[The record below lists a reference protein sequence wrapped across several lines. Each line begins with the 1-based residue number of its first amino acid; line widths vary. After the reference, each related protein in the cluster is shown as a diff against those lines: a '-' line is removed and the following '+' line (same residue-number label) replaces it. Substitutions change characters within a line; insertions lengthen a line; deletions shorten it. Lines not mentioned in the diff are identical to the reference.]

1 MSRFPDRT
9 RATLDRLISRD
20 HDRVSEAGR
29 TKLLLHGEVRPLS
42 VVLFHGLSASPTQ
55 FVRFA
60 HELHAHGHNV
70 IVPRLPRHGHQDRLS
85 TGLAH
90 LTADDLRRFADE
102 SVDLASGLGEKV
114 VVGGFS
120 LGGLLTAWIAERYPV
135 ERAVAIAPFFGIS
148 WVPNRLMGSFARLI
162 LALPNRFQWWDP
174 IARERQQPEHGY
186 PRYAT
191 HAIAQSYLLARE
203 VMADAERGVAA
214 NRLVFVTNSREAAVN
229 NRAVRHLERRLR
241 TIHPERLDH
250 AVLTDVPFSHDII
263 EPLRHPQIADRVFPT
278 IMNLIEGER

>member
-1 MSRFPDRT
+1 MT
-9 RATLDRLISRD
+9 
-20 HDRVSEAGR
+20 
-29 TKLLLHGEVRPLS
+29 
-42 VVLFHGLSASPTQ
+42 ASPAQ
-55 FVRFA
+55 FERVAQSLFDR
-60 HELHAHGHNV
+60 GHNV
-70 IVPRLPRHGHQDRLS
+70 VVPRLPRHGHADQLS
-85 TGLAH
+85 TALER
-90 LTADDLRRFADE
+90 LKPEDLYRAVRDYVEVAQE
-102 SVDLASGLGEKV
+102 LGEEITV
-114 VVGGFS
+114 AGFS
-120 LGGLLTAWIAERYPV
+120 LGGLLAAWIGQRYSIDRCVP
-135 ERAVAIAPFFGIS
+135 IAPFFGIACI
-148 WVPNRLMGSFARLI
+148 PNRFMNTVAERL
-162 LALPNRFQWWDP
+162 LRLPNRFYWWNP
-174 IARERQQPEHGY
+174 IVRDKRIAACGY